1 MEEALVAQVV
11 ELQYMVQ
18 EFWVQAPHQA
28 HFLLAPFSLVLGN
41 LSGVI
46 PRYTEICTGRWD
58 YE

>member
-1 MEEALVAQVV
+1 MEEVLAQVV
-11 ELQYMVQ
+11 ELQWVEQ
-18 EFWVQAPHQA
+18 EFWVQTPQQA
-28 HFLLAPFSLVLGN
+28 NFLLAPFSLVLGN